1 MRALFCGK
9 AFLWP
14 NNGVDRS
21 KLIPSRAMGIVDV
34 ERHTTGHTT
43 EGCQWGDTKVGWS
56 PAARRGSLNW
66 PGRGPRRRRLR
77 REARRCVLRDNSW
90 HDAGGAQ
97 AGPGGS
103 CSFLSLRCRGHGMG
117 WMGDGRWPVGRDH
130 GTVSRP
136 HIVTWAVPGG
146 PSEFSFLHSPSPA
159 ALLARDALGRPP
171 PYHRRHAPPP
181 SPLSS
186 RAALTLALAMEP
198 AVASKG
204 EGQAHG
210 APHPFGGGARRWAW
224 RLPLLAPD
232 DPVLFSTSSLL
243 RTPAALCLRGRGP
256 VYPAGRQQQSVS
268 RCARC
273 EGSHE
278 WHTYLRKMHGVIV

>member
-1 MRALFCGK
+1 VLLPVLALP
-9 AFLWP
+9 WTW
-14 NNGVDRS
+14 D
-21 KLIPSRAMGIVDV
+21 
-34 ERHTTGHTT
+34 
-43 EGCQWGDTKVGWS
+43 
-56 PAARRGSLNW
+56 
-66 PGRGPRRRRLR
+66 
-77 REARRCVLRDNSW
+77 
-90 HDAGGAQ
+90 
-97 AGPGGS
+97 
-103 CSFLSLRCRGHGMG
+103 GM
-117 WMGDGRWPVGRDH
+117 DGRWPVGRDH

-232 DPVLFSTSSLL
+232 DPVLFSTSL
-243 RTPAALCLRGRGP
+243 PPPYAGGP
-256 VYPAGRQQQSVS
+256 VPARPRACVSGRLAAAIAA
-268 RCARC
+268 ARC
-273 EGSHE
+273 QGV
-278 WHTYLRKMHGVIV
+278 HGVKVAMDGTPTSGRCTV